1 MAEETNM
8 MLGKGKRSFSSNT
21 GKGDSSLVA
30 DLEYLRINTPSE
42 VVIQMIAALGGK
54 DWADWLEYHSIKR
67 HLGALVARKAWNPSG
82 TKSKWGLTLTSLR
95 LPPHN
100 DL

>member
-8 MLGKGKRSFSSNT
+8 MLGKGKRSFSNNT

-42 VVIQMIAALGGK
+42 VVNIEK
-54 DWADWLEYHSIKR
+54 VS
-67 HLGALVARKAWNPSG
+67 
-82 TKSKWGLTLTSLR
+82 
-95 LPPHN
+95 
-100 DL
+100 

>member
-1 MAEETNM
+1 MKTGVCRNPRAEPELRSLQITQGRAHLHWMAEETNM

-42 VVIQMIAALGGK
+42 VVNIEK
-54 DWADWLEYHSIKR
+54 VS
-67 HLGALVARKAWNPSG
+67 
-82 TKSKWGLTLTSLR
+82 
-95 LPPHN
+95 
-100 DL
+100 